1 MICKGWEERR
11 MMSYCLMD
19 IDFQFRKMK
28 RVLEI
33 DGGDGYATVGM
44 YFNATELYTYKRLIW

>member
-1 MICKGWEERR
+1 